1 MNPEKME
8 VGSAPIFKLGK
19 YLNKYTIFKGNDTLA
34 LFTKVHQRGL
44 SIEGEWWVIV
54 TLCRT
59 EKEMSSSKGVT
70 WLVPEEEK
78 WKFVA
83 EQVFLPLGRSG

>member
-1 MNPEKME
+1 M
-8 VGSAPIFKLGK
+8 
-19 YLNKYTIFKGNDTLA
+19 
-34 LFTKVHQRGL
+34 
-44 SIEGEWWVIV
+44 

-59 EKEMSSSKGVT
+59 EKEMLSSKGVT